1 MSKKN
6 SADAYKDP
14 ERLNKVGGQAVLEGV
29 MMKAGAHTVT
39 TCRKPDGSLAVYD
52 DSFVSVRKRN
62 KFLNLPIIRGVV
74 NFVEM
79 MKLSFSTMANSAD
92 ALGLDEEEEE
102 GKFEKWLKKHM
113 GIGLTDL
120 VMLLGTLL
128 GVALA
133 VTLFIFL
140 PTLLSDLINRVVT
153 LGAWRAVVEGAVKVI
168 IFLLYLWLVSLI
180 PDIKRTFMYHGA
192 EHKSIACFESGEELT
207 PENAKKHTRFHPRC
221 GTSFMFFMI
230 LVGIIAGLFIR
241 LIFPGLNTF
250 AYTGIRLLILPLV
263 VGIGYEIIMYAGKH
277 VNLFTKALSAP
288 GLWVQRLTTK
298 EPDEKMLECA
308 IVSIKCALRDDFP
321 EFREFWQNR
330 GWEKREEKNPYLLS
344 AMSSEERL
352 TLTEAGA
359 DELALRRETLADEL
373 ITFNRAAGASSSAL
387 LDFIMKERVRRLEH
401 GEPLTG
407 GESLTDVLLTEYET
421 NRALAAEDKKLM
433 KLMSETDAKGAE
445 AQIEKTNEKI
455 ASLKLT
461 LAAAKRERADLT
473 AKVPEGGDAT
483 ENPAAELCRR
493 LDADRARVDDVT
505 AEVTALTE
513 KINSLISSYNA
524 RRAGDAANQ
533 DAAENA
539 ETTGNGTVTENT
551 ESTAVAESA
560 GESAETVPDVFDD
573 AHETEAEPETEIPAG
588 ERTTEQSTVPTEDAA
603 DGESGSAEN

>member
-1 MSKKN
+1 MSQREPYPGSHKLTKGNKMSKKN

-39 TCRKPDGSLAVYD
+39 TCRKPDGTLTVYD

-74 NFVEM
+74 NFIEM

-128 GVALA
+128 GIALA

-140 PTLLSDLINRVVT
+140 PTLLSDLLNKVVT
-153 LGAWRAVVEGAVKVI
+153 LGAWRAVVEGVVKVI

-277 VNLFTKALSAP
+277 INPFTKALSTP

-344 AMSSEERL
+344 AMTAEERL
-352 TLTEAGA
+352 TLSEAGA
-359 DELALRRETLADEL
+359 DELALRRETLTDEL

-387 LDFIMKERVRRLEH
+387 ADFIMKERVRRLEH

-407 GESLTDVLLTEYET
+407 AENPDGEETLTNVLLTEYET

-445 AQIEKTNEKI
+445 AQIEKANEKI

-461 LAAAKRERADLT
+461 LAVAKRTRADLT
-473 AKVPEGGDAT
+473 AKVPEGADGAEDPAT
-483 ENPAAELCRR
+483 ELCRR
-493 LDADRARVDDVT
+493 VDADRARVD
-505 AEVTALTE
+505 EVTSEVSALTE
-513 KINSLISSYNA
+513 KINSLIAAYNS
-524 RRAGDAANQ
+524 RRRESATAPDATGNT
-533 DAAENA
+533 
-539 ETTGNGTVTENT
+539 ETAVNGTVTENA
-551 ESTAVAESA
+551 EYSADAESA
-560 GESAETVPDVFDD
+560 KTAEAD
-573 AHETEAEPETEIPAG
+573 EIPATDTSATAG
-588 ERTTEQSTVPTEDAA
+588 EDN
-603 DGESGSAEN
+603 GSAEN